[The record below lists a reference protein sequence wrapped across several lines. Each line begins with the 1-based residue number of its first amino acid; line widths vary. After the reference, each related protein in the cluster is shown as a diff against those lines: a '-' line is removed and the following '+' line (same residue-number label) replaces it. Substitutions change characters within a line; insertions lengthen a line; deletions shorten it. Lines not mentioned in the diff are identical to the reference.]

1 MNKVLI
7 TGGNGMVGR
16 NFLEIF
22 SPQHYHI
29 IAPTSKT
36 VDLRDYQKTYNFL
49 KETRPD
55 IVIHLAALVGGIH
68 ANMEEPQKFL
78 VENLEI
84 GKNTILS
91 SYNSG
96 VKKFIN
102 VTSSCIYPKDAPNP
116 LKEEHILTGKL
127 EPTNES
133 YALAK
138 LITLKLCNNINQM
151 DKNFQYKTIFPCN
164 LYGKWDSYDD
174 DKSHMVAAVIR
185 KIDEAKKNNKKTI
198 YIWGDGTVRREFMY
212 AKDLADFLVF
222 ALHNFEKI
230 PENLNVG
237 VGYDHTIN
245 DYYKYI
251 AQIIGYKNTLKHDLS
266 KPQGMKQRLLDI
278 NKLKEIGWTSKT
290 PLLDGLKKTYQFYLK
305 HKL

>member
-1 MNKVLI
+1 MYKVLI

-22 SPQHYHI
+22 SSQYFHV
-29 IAPTSKT
+29 IAPNSKT

-49 KETRPD
+49 KEARPD
-55 IVIHLAALVGGIH
+55 IVIHLAALVGGIQ
-68 ANMEEPQKFL
+68 ANMKEPQRFL
-78 VENLEI
+78 IENLEI
-84 GKNTILS
+84 GKNTVLGC
-91 SYNSG
+91 YNLG
-96 VKKFIN
+96 IKKFIN
-102 VTSSCIYPKDAPNP
+102 VASSCIYPKDVPNP
-116 LKEEHILTGKL
+116 LKEEYILTGKL

-151 DKNFQYKTIFPCN
+151 DNNFQYKTIFPCN
-164 LYGKWDSYDD
+164 LYGKWDSYGDN
-174 DKSHMVAAVIR
+174 KSHMVAAVIR
-185 KIDEAKKNNKKTI
+185 KIDEAKNNKNTI
-198 YIWGDGTVRREFMY
+198 YIWGDGTVRRECMY
-212 AKDLADFLVF
+212 AKDLANFLVF

-237 VGYDHTIN
+237 TGIDYTIN

-251 AQIIGYKNTLKHDLS
+251 AQVIGYKGTLKHDLS
-266 KPQGMKQRLLDI
+266 KPQGVKQKLLDI
-278 NKLKEIGWTSKT
+278 KKLKKIGWTSKT
-290 PLLDGLKKTYQFYLK
+290 PLLDGLEKTYQFYLK